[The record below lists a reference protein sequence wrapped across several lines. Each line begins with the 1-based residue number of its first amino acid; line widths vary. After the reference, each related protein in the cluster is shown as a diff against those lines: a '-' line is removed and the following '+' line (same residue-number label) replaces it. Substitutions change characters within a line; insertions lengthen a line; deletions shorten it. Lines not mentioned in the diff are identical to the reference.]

1 MENAKTL
8 REPSLLDA
16 LIPLFALIAM
26 LITSVALFGENSSYG
41 PNQISLLLCACIAGL
56 VALKNGMAWREV
68 EKGFV
73 KGISLALGAILI
85 LFAVGAL
92 IGSWILA
99 GVVPTMI
106 YFGLQILDPS
116 IFYAASCIICAFI
129 ALSIGS
135 SWTTAGT
142 VGIGLMASAVGL
154 NLSPEITAGA
164 IISGAYFGDK
174 MSPLSDTTNLAPAVA
189 GSDLF
194 SHIHH
199 MMWTTIPAIVLSIII
214 FLFLGFSAP
223 EEASPEDIE
232 KILFALEGSFTIGWY
247 LLIPL
252 VVVLVLAMKKVPAFP
267 TILIGALIGCVFAA
281 IFQQDAIATFVNNP
295 SIHSAQATL
304 QGVWTV
310 LFDSFAASTDN
321 EQLNELLSRGGMS
334 SMHNTVWLI
343 ICAMSFGGV
352 LEYTGLLKR
361 LVQSILSMVSSTS
374 ALISATIA
382 SGIGTNIVT
391 ADQYIAIILPGRM
404 FREEYKKRK
413 LAAVNLSRA
422 LEDSATLTSV
432 LVPWNTCGA
441 FMATTLG
448 VATMAYFPYCFFN
461 LITPIISILYG
472 VWHIKITMLYE
483 KESEI

>member
-1 MENAKTL
+1 MESTASP

-16 LIPLFALIAM
+16 LIPLIALVVM
-26 LITSVALFGENSSYG
+26 LVMSVTIFKDNSSYG

-56 VALKNGMAWREV
+56 VALKNGMAWRAV

-116 IFYAASCIICAFI
+116 IFYAATCLICAFI

-142 VGIGLMASAVGL
+142 VGVGLMASAVGL

-189 GSDLF
+189 GSELF

-199 MMWTTIPAIVLSIII
+199 MTWTTIPAIVLTFII
-214 FLFLGFSAP
+214 FLFLGISSSN
-223 EEASPEDIE
+223 ETSQDDIE
-232 KILFALEGSFTIGWY
+232 KILLALESSFTIGWY

-252 VVVLVLAMKKVPAFP
+252 VLVLVLAMKKVPAFP

-281 IFQQDAIATFVNNP
+281 IFQQEAIATFVNDP
-295 SIHSAQATL
+295 SLSTARTTL

-352 LEYTGLLKR
+352 LEHTGLLKR
-361 LVQSILSMVSSTS
+361 IVQSILSMVSTTS

-391 ADQYIAIILPGRM
+391 ADQYISIILPGRM
-404 FREEYKKRK
+404 FREEYRKRK

-441 FMATTLG
+441 FMASTLG

-472 VWHIKITMLYE
+472 VWHIKIKLLE
-483 KESEI
+483 EEDAV